1 MYRPGHY
8 GVALS
13 LYAPIG
19 GVLVAI
25 GMANRALLG
34 VGVLLA
40 LAMLPDV
47 DSKTTRLNHRGPTHT
62 LAFALLVGLLTG
74 AMAGVLAGIV
84 SGISTG
90 VWFAGFGLLIG
101 TLAIVSH
108 LLADMVTPM
117 GIRPFWPVS
126 GRHYTLAIT
135 LSSDSRANYL
145 LFVSGTTFIA
155 GAWLL
160 GRMLG

>member
-8 GVALS
+8 GVALA

-19 GVLVAI
+19 GILVAI
-25 GMANRALLG
+25 GMVNRALLG
-34 VGVLLA
+34 VGILLA
-40 LAMLPDV
+40 LAMLPDL
-47 DSKTTRLNHRGPTHT
+47 DSKTTRLNHRGPTHS

-74 AMAGVLAGIV
+74 VVAGILAGIV
-84 SGISTG
+84 SGISNG
-90 VWFAGFGLLIG
+90 MWFAGFGLFVG

-108 LLADMVTPM
+108 LLADVVTPM

-135 LSSDSRANYL
+135 PSSDPRANYL
-145 LFVSGTTFIA
+145 LFVSGTVLIA
-155 GAWLL
+155 SAWLL